1 MASQAQLLPSL
12 FALLPAE
19 HRDLMLARIS
29 LLALHVETYHI
40 QDDIYVA
47 THPVIP
53 GQNRTLR
60 VRARRRR
67 RRRASVTPRWAG
79 NIDLDVGGTLANADP
94 TWDYSLAWVSPPLSG
109 RENAEMRVQAY
120 VGLEV
125 AGLSSR
131 DEVEEFVAGLGFK
144 HSHTYVRNGHLFH
157 LPVPGQTTS
166 TLHLTVTR
174 ILGPDDKAADH
185 AGEPYLVQLQPGK
198 PVGAVASTR
207 GEPNLQ
213 DTMRIM
219 QDVSKRIDG
228 LEWETGR

>member
-1 MASQAQLLPSL
+1 
-12 FALLPAE
+12 
-19 HRDLMLARIS
+19 MLSRIS
-29 LLALHVETYHI
+29 LLALHVEQYHI
-40 QDDIYVA
+40 KDDIYVA

-53 GQNRTLR
+53 QQNRTLR
-60 VRARRRR
+60 VRARRRQ

-79 NIDLDVGGTLANADP
+79 NIDLDVGGTVTNAGMS
-94 TWDYSLAWVSPPLSG
+94 WDHSLAWVSPPLSG
-109 RENAEMRVQAY
+109 REHAEMRVQAY
-120 VGLEV
+120 VGLDV

-131 DEVEEFVAGLGFK
+131 EEVESFVATLGFR
-144 HSHTYVRNGHLFH
+144 HSHTYTRTGHLFH

-174 ILGPDDKAADH
+174 ILSPDDKHADH
-185 AGEPYLVQLQPGK
+185 ATEPYLVQLQPGK
-198 PVGAVASTR
+198 PVGAVASSR

-219 QDVSKRIDG
+219 QDVAQRIDG